1 MGFGFG
7 SKKGNSRRRIGAG
20 AVRPIGRRVKPIDR
34 NGTRLGRNG
43 EVQPIDRAISGISG
57 TKGRVGRRVKP
68 IDKGTS
74 GADSVFSAGF

>member
-7 SKKGNSRRRIGAG
+7 GKKGNSRKRLGVG

-34 NGTRLGRNG
+34 NGRRLGRNG
-43 EVQPIDRAISGISG
+43 EVQPIDRPITGVSGV
-57 TKGRVGRRVKP
+57 KGRVGKRVKT
-68 IDKGTS
+68 IDKGIT

>member
-7 SKKGNSRRRIGAG
+7 GKKGNSRKRLGVG

-34 NGTRLGRNG
+34 NGRRLGRNG
-43 EVQPIDRAISGISG
+43 EVIPIDRPITGISG
-57 TKGRVGRRVKP
+57 TKGRVGKRVKP
-68 IDKGTS
+68 VDKGLR